1 MNFFRR
7 LINKIR
13 TKNKI
18 ENKIENQIKN
28 SKEKTDFTSEIYC
41 NIAEMKLGLE
51 NIKSETEYTE
61 LKSLIESLEKYIEE
75 SSNILEERT
84 IEDKVNRIIN
94 ESNIIVE
101 IKLNPEVPQLTM
113 DKVNQELA
121 IEDYYKRVKE
131 MYKLKYQKATQ
142 KILMKKAERINN
154 SFDLIGDKISLEE
167 LKSYLE
173 ILVQKKEEFTGTMQ
187 NKYIEILAEIE
198 YKISML
204 EGSLETAMEISKKVE
219 NSRVKEIIWSKLFIA
234 DVEKFISE
242 SDEDISKDLKEMLEK
257 RKLQGKT
264 DKIFTEQNI
273 ESYFLAKKNEEKY
286 IENKKIAESLD
297 MASRILEREKSTSE
311 NSSTTFKTKLKEST
325 NENSSTSFQD
335 AISDQKKLAKELGLA
350 DEKNFLETDDIKV
363 YKRREEELPLICD
376 YLKGQGEYYEIYREI
391 DEFHNVYIV
400 TSKEAEIDYE
410 DRDIVLCNADEQ
422 IGKELVPITKEFA
435 QLYSKMKSI
444 WFDVWDEGTI
454 IRKGTEYY
462 LTKKTYNSEFEL
474 CVGGMLYKYEVD
486 NYSDDPDYDPTSTIS
501 DSRVGKFNIEI
512 PYKRSIIP
520 ILEKLKEEEIEFTI
534 PPINFN
540 EEIQLKNPAIKIYM
554 DFEDLEKYKDKVHN
568 EISTPEKGIIKIC
581 GNNQDTE
588 YHYMMFLIM
597 KGIKYKHKE
606 KIMRMICMQNYPD
619 KPYSKDE
626 EEEER

>member
-61 LKSLIESLEKYIEE
+61 LKSLIESLEKYIEK

-84 IEDKVNRIIN
+84 IEEKVNRIIN

-286 IENKKIAESLD
+286 IENKKIAENLD
-297 MASRILEREKSTSE
+297 MASRRLEIMK
-311 NSSTTFKTKLKEST
+311 ST
-325 NENSSTSFQD
+325 NEISSTLFQD

-376 YLKGQGEYYEIYREI
+376 YLEDQGEYYEIYREI

-435 QLYSKMKSI
+435 QLYSKMNSSL
-444 WFDVWDEGTI
+444 FLLWDEGTI

-462 LTKKTYNSEFEL
+462 LTFHRGYQVESILGDFLQKYRDKNYDNTFSHNGVEISSR
-474 CVGGMLYKYEVD
+474 YKY
-486 NYSDDPDYDPTSTIS
+486 
-501 DSRVGKFNIEI
+501 GKFNIEI

-520 ILEKLKEEEIEFTI
+520 ILEKLKQEEIEFTI

-540 EEIQLKNPAIKIYM
+540 EETQLKNPVIKIYI
-554 DFEDLEKYKDKVHN
+554 DFDDLKKYKYKVHN

-588 YHYMMFLIM
+588 YHYIMFLIIN
-597 KGIKYKHKE
+597 GCKYKNIEEIKGYIYM
-606 KIMRMICMQNYPD
+606 KNYPD

>member
-113 DKVNQELA
+113 EKVNQELA
-121 IEDYYKRVKE
+121 IEDYYKKVKE

-257 RKLQGKT
+257 RKLQGET
-264 DKIFTEQNI
+264 AKIFTQQNI

-297 MASRILEREKSTSE
+297 MASRILETEKSTSE

-325 NENSSTSFQD
+325 NEISNTSFQD

-376 YLKGQGEYYEIYREI
+376 YLKDQGEYYEIYREI

-435 QLYSKMKSI
+435 QLYSKMNSSL
-444 WFDVWDEGTI
+444 FHLWDERTI

-462 LTKKTYNSEFEL
+462 LTCHRAYQVESILGEFLQKYRDKNYDNTFSHNEDYLKT
-474 CVGGMLYKYEVD
+474 C
-486 NYSDDPDYDPTSTIS
+486 
-501 DSRVGKFNIEI
+501 SRYRYGKFNIEI

-520 ILEKLKEEEIEFTI
+520 ILEKLKQEEIEFTI

-540 EEIQLKNPAIKIYM
+540 EETQLKNPVIKIYI
-554 DFEDLEKYKDKVHN
+554 DFDDLKKYKYKVHN

-588 YHYMMFLIM
+588 YHYIM
-597 KGIKYKHKE
+597 
-606 KIMRMICMQNYPD
+606 
-619 KPYSKDE
+619 
-626 EEEER
+626 